1 MLPRRVEAH
10 DAESLARRAK
20 PGLQRTF
27 DESRAVATAGAALV
41 QGDPRAL
48 TRANVAALQGVA
60 GNRAIQRLAQLQA
73 ADGGRSGPPSA
84 RRAAPGSGP
93 VLQRHPI
100 RPDKLVATVVEG
112 TKAKWVV
119 ADILT
124 PEKMQLL
131 RTQIQ
136 SLIPPDAKPS
146 PQERVASLT
155 FFDHAKPEDM
165 PAGYDTV
172 AAKVDGGSGEVHF
185 NNSLNDYYNKDGSV
199 NKNKVLSTIVHEAFH
214 AVSANHSGLQG
225 DEYDLLKGGT
235 AIRAPDEAITEYFA
249 VQVYQA
255 LTGKGEADYET
266 GYWVAE
272 GGKSPAGSP
281 DKKKMLLDKE
291 LPQAWTGQLVGIMKS
306 VLGVNDEQI
315 KDIYFKDPTKFTA
328 LIQGK
333 KPEIQAQWDLLAG
346 KQTLEWHGVLTG
358 EAKETVLAE
367 AVTAKAAEL
376 KADNEDGWFAI
387 VKAALIAKKVPEEA
401 FAGKFPAIGPNDVK
415 KKVKQTLKL

>member
-1 MLPRRVEAH
+1 MPRRIHEH
-10 DAESLARRAK
+10 DVQAAARSRK
-20 PGLQRTF
+20 PALQRRPA
-27 DESRAVATAGAALV
+27 DSRAVATAESALS
-41 QGDPRAL
+41 QGDFRGL
-48 TRANVAALQGVA
+48 TSANVIALQGVV
-60 GNRAIQRLAQLQA
+60 GNRAVQRAVQLQSA
-73 ADGGRSGPPSA
+73 SA
-84 RRAAPGSGP
+84 RRSGALAARKAGSRPGP
-93 VLQRHPI
+93 IVQRHPI
-100 RPDKLVATVVEG
+100 RPDKLVATVVDG
-112 TKAKWVV
+112 VKAKWVV

-124 PEKMQLL
+124 ADKMQLL

-136 SLIPPDAKPS
+136 SLIPADAKPS
-146 PQERVASLT
+146 PQERVASLK
-155 FFDHAKPEDM
+155 FFDHPKPEDM
-165 PAGYDTV
+165 PKGYDTV
-172 AAKVDGGSGEVHF
+172 AAKVDGDTGDVHF

-272 GGKSPAGSP
+272 GGKAPVGAA
-281 DKKKMLLDKE
+281 DKKKMVLDKE

-333 KPEIQAQWDLLAG
+333 KPEIQAQWDLVAG

-358 EAKETVLAE
+358 EAKDTVISE
-367 AVTAKAAEL
+367 AITAKAAEL
-376 KADNEDGWFAI
+376 KADNEDEWFDI
-387 VKAALIAKKVPEEA
+387 VKAALVTKKVPEEA
-401 FAGKFPAIGPNDVK
+401 FTGKFPAIAPTAVK
-415 KKVKQTLKL
+415 QKVKQILKL

>member
-1 MLPRRVEAH
+1 MLPGRVPDH
-10 DAESLARRAK
+10 DPRSTVQPRKPALQRSPGDARAIATAESALAHGDSRGLT
-20 PGLQRTF
+20 PG
-27 DESRAVATAGAALV
+27 
-41 QGDPRAL
+41 
-48 TRANVAALQGVA
+48 NVAALQGVV
-60 GNRAIQRLAQLQA
+60 GNRAMQRVAQLQA
-73 ADGGRSGPPSA
+73 ADAGRSEASAARKAASGP
-84 RRAAPGSGP
+84 GP

-100 RPDKLVATVVEG
+100 RPDKLVATVVDG
-112 TKAKWVV
+112 VKAKWVV

-124 PEKMQLL
+124 ADKMAIL
-131 RTQIQ
+131 RTQMQ
-136 SLIPPDAKPS
+136 ALIPPDAKPS
-146 PQERVASLT
+146 PQERIASLK
-155 FFDHAKPEDM
+155 FLDHDKPEGM
-165 PAGYDTV
+165 PKGYDTV
-172 AAKVDGGSGEVHF
+172 AAKVDGDSGEVHF

-214 AVSANHSGLQG
+214 AVSAEHKGLQG

-272 GGKSPAGSP
+272 GGKAPVGAA
-281 DKKKMLLDKE
+281 DKKKMVLDKE

-315 KDIYFKDPTKFTA
+315 KEIYFKDPTKFTA

-333 KPEIQAQWDLLAG
+333 KPEIQAKWDLIAG

-358 EAKETVLAE
+358 EAKDTVISE
-367 AVTAKAAEL
+367 AITAKAGEL
-376 KADNEDGWFAI
+376 KADNEDEWFNL
-387 VKAALIAKKVPEEA
+387 VKAALVDKKVPEEA
-401 FAGKFPAIGPNDVK
+401 FTGKFPAIAPAAVK
-415 KKVKQTLKL
+415 AKVKQILKL